1 MTKPKI
7 HTDTLMV
14 RQVPAKDGIRFYH
27 GRSMA
32 GTFRPGDCLTVT
44 TVPLADV
51 RPGDVVVY
59 RRLNHNGVEEELVH
73 RVMFARSNG
82 LIVRGDNNPCNDLT
96 LVTENNLVGSVSHV
110 KRDGKRFPVR
120 GKRFGLMRARAL
132 HGLRRIWKL
141 VWNAVRYMGRRTYSW
156 LRKSGLVA
164 RLWRPSIVKVQLM
177 TDNGPLVKYVW
188 RNRTV
193 ASHWVNEGRF
203 RCRKPYD
210 LVILERE
217 ELITRPG
224 TSTNC

>member
-1 MTKPKI
+1 M
-7 HTDTLMV
+7 DTLMV
-14 RQVPAKDGIRFYH
+14 RQMPAKDSIRFYH

-59 RRLNHNGVEEELVH
+59 RGLGQNGADDELVH
-73 RVMFARSNG
+73 RVMGFSSNG
-82 LIVRGDNNPCNDLT
+82 LVVRGDNNPCNDST
-96 LVTENNLVGSVSHV
+96 LVTENNLVGRVSHGY
-110 KRDGKRFPVR
+110 RGGKRFPVR
-120 GKRFGLMRARAL
+120 GRWSGLMRARVL
-132 HGLRRIWKL
+132 HGSRRIWEVL
-141 VWNAVRYMGRRTYSW
+141 WNAVRYLGRRTYRW

-177 TDNGPLVKYVW
+177 TDNGPLVKYVC

-210 LVILERE
+210 LVILERK
-217 ELITRPG
+217 EL
-224 TSTNC
+224 SSLME

>member
-1 MTKPKI
+1 M
-7 HTDTLMV
+7 DTLMV
-14 RQVPAKDGIRFYH
+14 RQMPVEDSIRFYH

-44 TVPLADV
+44 PLPPADV

-59 RRLNHNGVEEELVH
+59 RWLNHNGVEEELVH
-73 RVMFARSNG
+73 RVMCARSNG
-82 LIVRGDNNPCNDLT
+82 LIVRGDNNPCNDST

-110 KRDGKRFPVR
+110 YRGGKRFPVR
-120 GKRFGLMRARAL
+120 GRWVGLVRARVL
-132 HGLRRIWKL
+132 HGSRRIGEVLWH
-141 VWNAVRYMGRRTYSW
+141 AVRYLGRRSYRW
-156 LRKSGLVA
+156 FRKSGLVA
-164 RLWRPSIVKVQLM
+164 RLWRPSIVKVQLV

-210 LVILERE
+210 LVISGRK
-217 ELITRPG
+217 ELRTLME
-224 TSTNC
+224 SHAN